1 MRQAWDLR
9 YYTFAQWVEYFGE
22 EKALQYWADN
32 EVADSNVEPLAVL
45 PSEPT
50 RPCPLHSP
58 APTGQPATQDAVPAN
73 LPEVATTEESIRDAV
88 RKAAE
93 KCDLANRDSVEK
105 ICVHLTHLY
114 DLRIIDLTEW
124 PDFFDDMRTDI
135 EVECGRFG
143 KVVDV
148 LVDTTHQTGS
158 VCVVYSNTLDAECC
172 AHHMNGRW
180 FAGQNI
186 TARIS
191 EYYASD

>member
-1 MRQAWDLR
+1 MDANVQPCAMDASDVQPL
-9 YYTFAQWVEYFGE
+9 
-22 EKALQYWADN
+22 AD
-32 EVADSNVEPLAVL
+32 EAEQPLIAVL

-73 LPEVATTEESIRDAV
+73 LPEVATAEERIRDAV
-88 RKAAE
+88 QKAAE
-93 KCDLANRDSVEK
+93 KCNLANRDSVEK

-124 PDFFDDMRTDI
+124 PEFFDDMRTDI

-143 KVVDV
+143 EVVDV

-172 AHHMNGRW
+172 AHHMNRQW
-180 FAGQNI
+180 FAGKNI
-186 TARIS
+186 WPTTLGLTAIS
-191 EYYASD
+191 SLSAATCQRNY